1 MKHIRTLIVD
11 DERLARQK
19 LRTLLTGD
27 EEIEIVGECAN
38 GLEAVAAVRKH
49 KPDLLLLDVEMPGAN
64 GFEVLERLR
73 SERLPMVV
81 FVTAHD
87 EYAVRAFEV
96 EAVDYVMKPFDRRR
110 FHEALRRA
118 KKKIGDNDEE
128 SEARILRLLERVS
141 AKVHGNEPKPLDHF
155 VVKSRDRTFL
165 LAAGEIDWIQA
176 EGKYV
181 RLHAAGVSHL
191 VREAISDV
199 EQRLDPRKFLR
210 IHRATI
216 VNVKRILE
224 MHRGFGGAMFVVLRD
239 GTKLTMSRRYRSR
252 IREITGLE
260 V

>member
-1 MKHIRTLIVD
+1 MPPIRTLIVD

-19 LRTLLTGD
+19 VRTLLASD

-38 GLEAVAAVRKH
+38 GTEAIAAVRKQ

-64 GFEVLERLR
+64 GFEVLQRLHG
-73 SERLPMVV
+73 ERLPMVV

-118 KKKIGDNDEE
+118 KRKIGDKDDE
-128 SEARILRLLERVS
+128 SEARILRLLERVA
-141 AKVHGNEPKPLDHF
+141 AKVHSEPKPLDHF
-155 VVKSRDRTFL
+155 VVKSRDRTVL
-165 LAAGEIDWIQA
+165 LAAGDIDWIQA

-181 RLHAAGVSHL
+181 RLHAAGASHL
-191 VREAISDV
+191 VREAISEV
-199 EQRLDPRKFLR
+199 ERRLDSRKFLR

-224 MHRGFGGAMFVVLRD
+224 MHRGFGGALFVVLRD